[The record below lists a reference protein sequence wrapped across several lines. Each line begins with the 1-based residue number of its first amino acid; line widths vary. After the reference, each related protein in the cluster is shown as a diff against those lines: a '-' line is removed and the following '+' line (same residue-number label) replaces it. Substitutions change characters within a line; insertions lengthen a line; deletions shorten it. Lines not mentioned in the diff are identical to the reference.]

1 MAKKPAPFNN
11 PFLRLKLKK
20 KPQVGSKTAPSAV
33 APGTPPHS
41 RVGKPEEDEAS
52 LFRSSVGAVAPVKKG
67 PGVVAPV
74 PPDVDVAR
82 IRSEDEEVLEQ
93 LALLVG
99 GTGEFDLAD
108 SDEYIQGSITGL
120 DRRIVRRLSAG
131 EYAVQGHLDLH
142 GMVRSEAKSAL
153 EKFIL
158 DARRAGK
165 RCVLVVHG
173 RGLHSKDQIPV
184 LKESVQVWLS
194 RGRIAREVIAFAT
207 ARPHDGG
214 SGAVYVLL
222 RR

>member
-1 MAKKPAPFNN
+1 VAKKLQPFNN
-11 PFLRLKLKK
+11 PFLRLELRK
-20 KPQVGSKTAPSAV
+20 KPDRTPRTVP
-33 APGTPPHS
+33 APGTRTSSKNGAPS
-41 RVGKPEEDEAS
+41 RSEDEAAF
-52 LFRSSVGAVAPVKKG
+52 FRSAVGEVAPVKKG
-67 PGVVAPV
+67 PGVVSRG
-74 PPDVDVAR
+74 PPEVDVHR
-82 IRSEDEEVLEQ
+82 VRSEDEEVLEH

-99 GTGEFDLAD
+99 GSGEFDLAD
-108 SDEYIQGSITGL
+108 SDEFIQGSITGL
-120 DRRIVRRLSAG
+120 DRRIVGRLRAG

-142 GMVRSEAKSAL
+142 GMVRSEAKPAL

-158 DARRAGK
+158 EARRAGK